1 LTAGFLG
8 KFYVL
13 ATGVESARWLL
24 VVFLVLN
31 SAIGLFYYLRIIV
44 AMYTPPSEGKAARAG
59 MPAPSLTWV
68 GSVALATL
76 TVLLVWLGVYP
87 TPFMHII
94 RQTVASLL

>member
-1 LTAGFLG
+1 
-8 KFYVL
+8 
-13 ATGVESARWLL
+13 
-24 VVFLVLN
+24 
-31 SAIGLFYYLRIIV
+31 
-44 AMYTPPSEGKAARAG
+44 MYTPPSEGKAARASL
-59 MPAPSLTWV
+59 PAPSLTWV